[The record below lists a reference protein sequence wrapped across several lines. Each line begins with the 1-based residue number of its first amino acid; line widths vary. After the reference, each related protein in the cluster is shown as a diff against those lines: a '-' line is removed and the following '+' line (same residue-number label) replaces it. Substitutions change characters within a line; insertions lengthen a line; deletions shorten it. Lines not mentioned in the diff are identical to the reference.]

1 MIMKKS
7 LKAIVAVVLMLSAT
21 LSVNAQ
27 GSNRVTERFHFGIRG
42 GFSINSWRGDG
53 ADYTDA
59 LAAPTGGFAFDFQ
72 IAPVPVFLGFGVNY
86 LNEGAIIKIKYP
98 YIGKTRTEKETVN
111 ASAIHLPLVFGY
123 HFNVAPDLFVSPYA
137 GSFMSYIVEDMDD
150 DDDDDDNFLE
160 DERFNYGMR
169 IGCGLNYKRLT
180 FDMAYDYGLKN
191 MGPKHFDL
199 RSGTFLVTIGY
210 NIAGER

>member
-1 MIMKKS
+1 MIMKNS

-42 GFSINSWRGDG
+42 GFTVNSWRGDSEG
-53 ADYTDA
+53 TKS

-86 LNEGAIIKIKYP
+86 LNEGLKVDWP
-98 YIGKTRTEKETVN
+98 TRTETIN
-111 ASAIHLPLVFGY
+111 ASAVHVPLVFGY
-123 HFNVAPDLFVSPYA
+123 HFNVAPNLFVSPYA
-137 GSFMSYIVEDMDD
+137 CGFMSYCVEDLDDEEGPMD
-150 DDDDDDNFLE
+150 

-169 IGCGLNYKRLT
+169 VGCGLNFGRLT
-180 FDMAYDYGLKN
+180 FDLSYDYGLKN
-191 MGPKHFDL
+191 LGSKHLDL
-199 RSGTFLVTIGY
+199 YTGTFFATIGY

>member
-1 MIMKKS
+1 MKNS

-27 GSNRVTERFHFGIRG
+27 GSSRVTERFHFGIRG
-42 GFSINSWRGDG
+42 GFTVNSWRGDSEG
-53 ADYTDA
+53 MKS

-86 LNEGAIIKIKYP
+86 VNEGTKFKWLSE
-98 YIGKTRTEKETVN
+98 TRTVN
-111 ASAIHLPLVFGY
+111 ASAVHVPLVFGY
-123 HFNVAPDLFVSPYA
+123 HFNVAPNLFVSPYA
-137 GSFMSYIVEDMDD
+137 GGFMSYCVEDLDDEDGPMD
-150 DDDDDDNFLE
+150 

-169 IGCGLNYKRLT
+169 VGCGLNFGRLT
-180 FDMAYDYGLKN
+180 FDLSYDYGLKN
-191 MGPKHFDL
+191 LGSRHLDL
-199 RSGTFLVTIGY
+199 YTGTFFATIGY

>member
-1 MIMKKS
+1 MIMKNS

-27 GSNRVTERFHFGIRG
+27 GSSRVTERFHFGIRG
-42 GFSINSWRGDG
+42 GFTVNSWRGDSE
-53 ADYTDA
+53 YMKS

-86 LNEGAIIKIKYP
+86 LNEGLKVDWP
-98 YIGKTRTEKETVN
+98 QSRTETIN
-111 ASAIHLPLVFGY
+111 ASAVHVPLVFGY
-123 HFNVAPDLFVSPYA
+123 HFNVAPNLFVSPYA
-137 GSFMSYIVEDMDD
+137 GGFMSYCVEDLDDEDGPMD
-150 DDDDDDNFLE
+150 

-169 IGCGLNYKRLT
+169 VGCGLNFGRLT
-180 FDMAYDYGLKN
+180 FDLSYDYGLKN
-191 MGPKHFDL
+191 LGSKHLDL
-199 RSGTFLVTIGY
+199 YTGTFFATIGY